1 MLDVKREPLF
11 PSAFKDTAAQ
21 CCCRSLR
28 LFGFFLLLLLLLTSR
43 VALQQMRMRRGMRH
57 GPGEKFTDAGQ
68 RERRLLT

>member
-28 LFGFFLLLLLLLTSR
+28 LFGPPPAAAAAAADVTSC
-43 VALQQMRMRRGMRH
+43 AAA
-57 GPGEKFTDAGQ
+57 DADGQ
-68 RERRLLT
+68 RDTTRSW